1 MAAPP
6 VAALRDAARTGNT
19 REVERLVA
27 QGTPVDARDSAGRTA
42 LMLAALNGQ
51 AAAVQ
56 ALLTLGAQSA
66 LVDGEGLTAAQHA
79 RRQGHSGIADL
90 LEARQ

>member
-6 VAALRDAARTGNT
+6 AAALRDAARTGNA

-42 LMLAALNGQ
+42 LMIAALHGHM
-51 AAAVQ
+51 AAVQ
-56 ALLTLGAQSA
+56 ALLALGAQTA

-90 LEARQ
+90 IEAPR